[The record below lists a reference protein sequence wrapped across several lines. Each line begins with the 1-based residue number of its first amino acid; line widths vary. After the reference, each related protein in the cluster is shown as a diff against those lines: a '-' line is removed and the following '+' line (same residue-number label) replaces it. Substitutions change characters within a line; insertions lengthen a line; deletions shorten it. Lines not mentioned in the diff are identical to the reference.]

1 MPGQHTV
8 LLNKNAMRNFLL
20 ALPWLL
26 LATFVAALDQGC
38 KWLIAG
44 NLPAGDVLRL
54 TNFFNLVRVY
64 NRGAAFSFLAGAG
77 GWQRWFFVG
86 LAAVAIIVI
95 TTMLFR
101 RAAAGGLFAASL
113 ALILGGASGNL
124 IDRLRIGY
132 VLDFLDFHFYW
143 LTPLFRG
150 GHFPA
155 FNIADAAIT
164 AGVNGLLLNEV
175 LAIIGDWGHKRVI

>member
-1 MPGQHTV
+1 
-8 LLNKNAMRNFLL
+8 MRNFLL

-26 LATFVAALDQGC
+26 LAGLVVALDQGA
-38 KWLIAG
+38 KWLIAQ

-54 TNFFNLVRVY
+54 TSFFNLVRVY
-64 NRGAAFSFLAGAG
+64 NRGAAFSFLASAG
-77 GWQRWFFVG
+77 GWQRWFFVA
-86 LAAVAIIVI
+86 LAVVAIIVI

-101 RAAAGGLFAASL
+101 RAAAGGLFAGSL
-113 ALILGGASGNL
+113 ALILGGAIGNL

-164 AGVNGLLLNEV
+164 AGVIGLLLNEA
-175 LAIIGDWGHKRVI
+175 LAIIGGFGRKRVI